1 MVATSGYKKTG
12 IEKVDYEIMVKAA
25 IMLWLTTLLMDKVCA
40 CLPQLSNS
48 NYYRFKC
55 IYTIMSL
62 LFYSIGII
70 NI

>member
-40 CLPQLSNS
+40 GLP
-48 NYYRFKC
+48 
-55 IYTIMSL
+55 
-62 LFYSIGII
+62 
-70 NI
+70 